1 MKTKF
6 TAIVKVRKKAV
17 DDVQNAIYAVDI
29 EISNAKSKLASTEER
44 YFGLESPH
52 EGSFSNMIVF
62 EDIKKAFR
70 YEIESLREQLE
81 NLARQRE
88 RLLEELRV
96 ANMEFEKM
104 KYLESEEIKKF
115 LKAKAQ
121 REAKDLD
128 EIGVMLYNNRE
139 AK

>member
-29 EISNAKSKLASTEER
+29 EISNAKSKLSTTEDR
-44 YFGLESPH
+44 YFTLESPH

-70 YEIESLREQLE
+70 YEIDELRELIE
-81 NLARQRE
+81 NLIKRRD
-88 RLLEELRV
+88 RLLEELRI